1 MTQLACRPPIKMMID
16 DIQETRVLVDSL
28 LKTKHYQ
35 RLGPEGI
42 FAIIQKAKATN
53 VNPLDALNGG
63 MYYVQGK
70 VEMSAFMMNQ
80 LIRQAGHS
88 ISKDEQSD
96 DTVCILHGKRVDTG
110 DTWTEIFS
118 IDDAKR
124 AGIYREGTGWTK
136 YPRNMLFAR
145 ALSNLARMLFPD
157 VIQGCYVE
165 GELGSELIEPEPC
178 IKQGGVARSCIAK
191 RRKNGRLVLCSYKA
205 FPVIA
210 IPGYSSVHLLSS
222 QSSAILPM
230 KVLIDPALINVDPH
244 FFRDLF

>member
-1 MTQLACRPPIKMMID
+1 MTQLASNPPIKMMID
-16 DIQETRVLVDSL
+16 DIQETRALVDSL

-53 VNPLDALNGG
+53 INPLDALNGG

-88 ISKDEQSD
+88 ISKDGQSD
-96 DTVCILHGKRVDTG
+96 DTVCILHGKRADTG

-118 IDDAKR
+118 INDAKR
-124 AGIYREGTGWTK
+124 AGIYREGTGWMK

-157 VIQGCYVE
+157 VIKGCYVE
-165 GELGSELIEPEPC
+165 GELGNEPTQGSVSSIDNQWNELQDHLQTNHSLRQKLLEFFNVTTLEELPVNERGRILK
-178 IKQGGVARSCIAK
+178 IAQSQGE
-191 RRKNGRLVLCSYKA
+191 KNEIS
-205 FPVIA
+205 
-210 IPGYSSVHLLSS
+210 
-222 QSSAILPM
+222 
-230 KVLIDPALINVDPH
+230 
-244 FFRDLF
+244 

>member
-1 MTQLACRPPIKMMID
+1 MTELANKPPIKMMID
-16 DIQETRVLVDSL
+16 DIQETRALVESL

-53 VNPLDALNGG
+53 INPLDALNGG

-88 ISKDEQSD
+88 ISKDKQSD
-96 DTVCILHGKRVDTG
+96 DTVCILHGKRTDTA

-118 IDDAKR
+118 INDAKR

-157 VIQGCYVE
+157 VIRGCYVE
-165 GELGSELIEPEPC
+165 GEIGAEAVEIIQENESTIDHQWIELQDHLQVNHVLRQKLLEFFNISSLEELPISERGRILKIAQT
-178 IKQGGVARSCIAK
+178 QGE
-191 RRKNGRLVLCSYKA
+191 KNAVS
-205 FPVIA
+205 
-210 IPGYSSVHLLSS
+210 
-222 QSSAILPM
+222 
-230 KVLIDPALINVDPH
+230 
-244 FFRDLF
+244 

>member
-1 MTQLACRPPIKMMID
+1 MVHFTNQLNHNGEFMIHSTGNPPIKMMVK
-16 DIQETRVLVDSL
+16 DIQETRALVDSL

-35 RLGPEGI
+35 RLGAEGI

-70 VEMSAFMMNQ
+70 VEMSAFLMNQ

-88 ISKDEQSD
+88 ISKDEKSSD
-96 DTVCILHGKRVDTG
+96 TECILHGKRADTG
-110 DTWTEIFS
+110 DTWTETFS
-118 IDDAKR
+118 IGDAKR

-157 VIQGCYVE
+157 VIRGCYIE
-165 GELGSELIEPEPC
+165 GEIEPNDNMQDDPEF
-178 IKQGGVARSCIAK
+178 KQCLK
-191 RRKNGRLVLCSYKA
+191 DDPQLEKQ
-205 FPVIA
+205 
-210 IPGYSSVHLLSS
+210 LL
-222 QSSAILPM
+222 
-230 KVLIDPALINVDPH
+230 H
-244 FFRDLF
+244 FFGVSNIEVELPL

>member
-88 ISKDEQSD
+88 ISKDEKSD
-96 DTVCILHGKRVDTG
+96 DTVCILHGKRVGTG

-118 IDDAKR
+118 INDAKR

-165 GELGSELIEPEPC
+165 GELGNELVEPNHEKESP
-178 IKQGGVARSCIAK
+178 IDNQWNELQDHLQSNHSLRHKLLQFFNVPTLEDLPVNERGRILKIAQSQGV
-191 RRKNGRLVLCSYKA
+191 KN
-205 FPVIA
+205 A
-210 IPGYSSVHLLSS
+210 IS
-222 QSSAILPM
+222 
-230 KVLIDPALINVDPH
+230 
-244 FFRDLF
+244 

>member
-1 MTQLACRPPIKMMID
+1 MTQLACNPPIKMMID

-53 VNPLDALNGG
+53 INPLDALNGG

-88 ISKDEQSD
+88 ISKDPKSD
-96 DTVCILHGKRVDTG
+96 DTQCILHGKRADTG

-118 IDDAKR
+118 INDAKR

-157 VIQGCYVE
+157 VIKGCYVE
-165 GELGSELIEPEPC
+165 GEITGNELANEQNIDHWAELESHFQTNPTLRQKILQFFNVSTLEELP
-178 IKQGGVARSCIAK
+178 INQRDRILKIAQTQGESNEI
-191 RRKNGRLVLCSYKA
+191 S
-205 FPVIA
+205 
-210 IPGYSSVHLLSS
+210 
-222 QSSAILPM
+222 
-230 KVLIDPALINVDPH
+230 
-244 FFRDLF
+244 

>member
-1 MTQLACRPPIKMMID
+1 MTQLANKPPIKMMID
-16 DIQETRVLVDSL
+16 DIQETRALVESL

-53 VNPLDALNGG
+53 INPLDALNGG

-88 ISKDEQSD
+88 ISKDKQSD
-96 DTVCILHGKRVDTG
+96 DTVCILHGKRTDTA

-118 IDDAKR
+118 INDAKR

-157 VIQGCYVE
+157 VIRGCYVE
-165 GELGSELIEPEPC
+165 GEIGTEAVKIIQENELIIDHQWVELQDHLQVNHVLRQKLLQFFNISSLEELPISERGR
-178 IKQGGVARSCIAK
+178 ILKIAQTQGE
-191 RRKNGRLVLCSYKA
+191 KNAVS
-205 FPVIA
+205 
-210 IPGYSSVHLLSS
+210 
-222 QSSAILPM
+222 
-230 KVLIDPALINVDPH
+230 
-244 FFRDLF
+244 

>member
-1 MTQLACRPPIKMMID
+1 MQNGEHMTQLAYKAPIKMMID
-16 DIQETRVLVDSL
+16 EIQETRVLVESL

-88 ISKDEQSD
+88 ISKDQQSD
-96 DTVCILHGKRVDTG
+96 DAVCILHGKRADTG

-118 IDDAKR
+118 INDAKR
-124 AGIYREGTGWTK
+124 AGIYRGGTGWTK

-157 VIQGCYVE
+157 VIKGCYVE
-165 GELGSELIEPEPC
+165 GELGTEPTQEIASSIDTRWNEL
-178 IKQGGVARSCIAK
+178 QDHLQT
-191 RRKNGRLVLCSYKA
+191 N
-205 FPVIA
+205 
-210 IPGYSSVHLLSS
+210 HLLRQKLLQFFNVSTLEDLPVNERGRILKIAQS
-222 QSSAILPM
+222 QGVKNAIS
-230 KVLIDPALINVDPH
+230 
-244 FFRDLF
+244 